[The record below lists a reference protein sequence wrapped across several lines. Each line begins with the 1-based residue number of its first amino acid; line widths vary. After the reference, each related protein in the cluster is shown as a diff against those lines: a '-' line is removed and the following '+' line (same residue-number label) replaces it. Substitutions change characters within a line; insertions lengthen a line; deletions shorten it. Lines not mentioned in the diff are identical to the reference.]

1 MVHFFTLAPHCR
13 EIVRI
18 LRVVCLCS
26 SVICHI
32 IWTLSGISSE
42 YAISCCCERAARC
55 RDQTD
60 TFLSETAMNSMLK
73 LARLLSVLRFV
84 YPRKVFLDLTSFITT
99 MTTLPCSVFHGAGLI
114 SVFTILSLVQLCGR
128 YRIHCYSFS
137 GLIIFSMSLWN

>member
-1 MVHFFTLAPHCR
+1 MVHFHFTLAPHCR

-32 IWTLSGISSE
+32 IWTLSGISE
-42 YAISCCCERAARC
+42 YAVSCCCERAARC

-114 SVFTILSLVQLCGR
+114 SVFTILSLVQLCDR
-128 YRIHCYSFS
+128 
-137 GLIIFSMSLWN
+137 